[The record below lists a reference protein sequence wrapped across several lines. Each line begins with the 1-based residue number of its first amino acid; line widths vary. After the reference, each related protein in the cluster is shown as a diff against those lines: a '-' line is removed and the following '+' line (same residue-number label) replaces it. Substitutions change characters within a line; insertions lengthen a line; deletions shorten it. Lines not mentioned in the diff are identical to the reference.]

1 MKKQRKNVLAA
12 LLVTAVMAAG
22 LAFSACAERS
32 DNLEDLVSSVRNT
45 GAPEADAAKGI
56 SPDMSAEE
64 MMEIGFYNY
73 YAAPYVVSE
82 NYSTNTTTPPGSDIA
97 FNRQYIDGYKIR
109 KGVYSESDPL
119 ASQAYHLVISAGAV
133 SGSRRIE
140 EAVVNG
146 GNINYRTV
154 SGNALSFND
163 DIGMVRVAEG
173 AQFEYT
179 DYGTDL
185 ERYNTEVC
193 NDPTKVFTY
202 NIYDTAADALVD
214 GCVQSATEPVYDEE
228 RGVYAFSVVFANDVV
243 TQDYLRLLELNLAK
257 QGGGNVKYQS
267 LEMDFEMW
275 ADGHI
280 KSISILERYNFS
292 MVLSLDNIYDADV
305 YFAYDEEESGYIM
318 ADYVNAFTTNKAI
331 ERNNELFDYATENA
345 DGKVMSAGEIAGTVA
360 GVLALC
366 AVIIAGAAVVAKKV
380 NAKKAAEREAR
391 EAAESERELFG
402 VCDDKQE

>member
-12 LLVTAVMAAG
+12 LFVIAAMAAG

-32 DNLEDLVSSVRNT
+32 DNLEDLVSSVRNM

-56 SPDMSAEE
+56 SSDMSAEE
-64 MMEIGFYNY
+64 MMEVGFYNY

-82 NYSTNTTTPPGSDIA
+82 NYSTNTTTPPGTEIA
-97 FNRQYIDGYKIR
+97 FNQQYIDGYKIR
-109 KGVYSESDPL
+109 KGVYSENDPL

-173 AQFEYT
+173 ARFEYT

-318 ADYVNAFTTNKAI
+318 ADYVNAFTTNKAV

-345 DGKVMSAGEIAGTVA
+345 DGKVMSAGEIAGTVV

-366 AVIIAGAAVVAKKV
+366 AVIIAVAAVVAKKV

>member
-64 MMEIGFYNY
+64 MMEVGFYNY

-82 NYSTNTTTPPGSDIA
+82 NYSTNTTTPPGTEIA
-97 FNRQYIDGYKIR
+97 FNQQYIDGYKIR
-109 KGVYSESDPL
+109 KGVYSENDPL

-173 AQFEYT
+173 ARFEYT

-257 QGGGNVKYQS
+257 QGGGSVRYES

-366 AVIIAGAAVVAKKV
+366 AVIIAVAATAAKKV

>member
-32 DNLEDLVSSVRNT
+32 DNLEDLVSSVRNM

-64 MMEIGFYNY
+64 MMEVGFYNY

-82 NYSTNTTTPPGSDIA
+82 NYSTNTTTPPGTEIA
-97 FNRQYIDGYKIR
+97 FNQQYIDGYKIR

-173 AQFEYT
+173 ARFEYT

-202 NIYDTAADALVD
+202 NIYDTAANALVD

-257 QGGGNVKYQS
+257 QGGGSVRYES

-292 MVLSLDNIYDADV
+292 MVLSLENIYDADV

-366 AVIIAGAAVVAKKV
+366 AVIIAVAAAVAKKV

-402 VCDDKQE
+402 VCDDKRE

>member
-32 DNLEDLVSSVRNT
+32 DNLEDLVSSVRNM

-64 MMEIGFYNY
+64 MMEVGFYNY

-82 NYSTNTTTPPGSDIA
+82 NYSTNTTTPPGTEIA
-97 FNRQYIDGYKIR
+97 FNQQYIDGYKIR
-109 KGVYSESDPL
+109 KGVYSENDPL

-202 NIYDTAADALVD
+202 NIYDTAANALVD

-257 QGGGNVKYQS
+257 QGGGSVRYES

-292 MVLSLDNIYDADV
+292 MVLSLENIYDADV

-318 ADYVNAFTTNKAI
+318 ADYVNAFTTNKAV

-366 AVIIAGAAVVAKKV
+366 AVIIAVAAVVAKKV

>member
-12 LLVTAVMAAG
+12 LLVTVVMAAG

-64 MMEIGFYNY
+64 MMEVGFYNY

-257 QGGGNVKYQS
+257 QGGGSVRYES

-292 MVLSLDNIYDADV
+292 MVLSLENIYDADV

-318 ADYVNAFTTNKAI
+318 ADYVNAFTTNKAV

-366 AVIIAGAAVVAKKV
+366 AVIIAVAAVVAKKV

>member
-12 LLVTAVMAAG
+12 LLVTVVMAAG

-257 QGGGNVKYQS
+257 QGGGSVRYES

-292 MVLSLDNIYDADV
+292 MVLSLENIYDADV

-318 ADYVNAFTTNKAI
+318 ADYVNAFTTNKAV
-331 ERNNELFDYATENA
+331 ERNNKLFDYATENA

-366 AVIIAGAAVVAKKV
+366 AVIIAVAATAAKKV

>member
-12 LLVTAVMAAG
+12 LFVIAVMAAG

-32 DNLEDLVSSVRNT
+32 DNLEDLVSSVRNM
-45 GAPEADAAKGI
+45 GAPEADAAKGV

-64 MMEIGFYNY
+64 MMEVGFYNY

-82 NYSTNTTTPPGSDIA
+82 NYSTNTTTPPGTEIA
-97 FNRQYIDGYKIR
+97 FNQQYIDGYKIR
-109 KGVYSESDPL
+109 KGVYSENDPL

-173 AQFEYT
+173 ARFEYT

-202 NIYDTAADALVD
+202 NIYDTAANALVD

-228 RGVYAFSVVFANDVV
+228 EGVYAFSVVFANDVV

-257 QGGGNVKYQS
+257 QGGGNVRYES

-292 MVLSLDNIYDADV
+292 MVLSLENIYDADV

-318 ADYVNAFTTNKAI
+318 ADYVNAFTTNKAV
-331 ERNNELFDYATENA
+331 ERNNKLFDYATENA

-366 AVIIAGAAVVAKKV
+366 AVIIAVAAVVAKKV

>member
-12 LLVTAVMAAG
+12 LFVIAVMAAG

-32 DNLEDLVSSVRNT
+32 DNLEDLVSSVRNM
-45 GAPEADAAKGI
+45 GAPEADAAKGV

-64 MMEIGFYNY
+64 MMEVGFYNY

-82 NYSTNTTTPPGSDIA
+82 NYSTNTTTPPGTEIA
-97 FNRQYIDGYKIR
+97 FNQQYIDGYKIR
-109 KGVYSESDPL
+109 KGVYSENDPL

-173 AQFEYT
+173 ARFEYT

-202 NIYDTAADALVD
+202 NIYDTAANALVD

-257 QGGGNVKYQS
+257 QGGGNVRYES

-318 ADYVNAFTTNKAI
+318 ADYVNAFTTNKAV

-366 AVIIAGAAVVAKKV
+366 AVIIAVAAAVAKKV

>member
-32 DNLEDLVSSVRNT
+32 DNLEDLVSSVRNM

-64 MMEIGFYNY
+64 MMEVGFYNY

-82 NYSTNTTTPPGSDIA
+82 NYSTNTTTPPGTEIA
-97 FNRQYIDGYKIR
+97 FNQQYIDGYKIR
-109 KGVYSESDPL
+109 KGVYSENDPL

-202 NIYDTAADALVD
+202 NIYDTEADALVD

-257 QGGGNVKYQS
+257 QGGGSVRYES

-331 ERNNELFDYATENA
+331 ERNNKLFDYATENA

-366 AVIIAGAAVVAKKV
+366 AVIIAVAAVVAKKV

>member
-32 DNLEDLVSSVRNT
+32 DNLEDLVSSVRNM
-45 GAPEADAAKGI
+45 GAPEADAAKGV

-64 MMEIGFYNY
+64 MMEVGFYNY

-97 FNRQYIDGYKIR
+97 FNQQYIDGYKIR

-173 AQFEYT
+173 ARFEYT

-202 NIYDTAADALVD
+202 NIYDTAANALVD

-257 QGGGNVKYQS
+257 QGGGDVRYES

-318 ADYVNAFTTNKAI
+318 ADYVNAFTTNKAV

-366 AVIIAGAAVVAKKV
+366 AVIIAVAAAVAKKV

>member
-1 MKKQRKNVLAA
+1 M
-12 LLVTAVMAAG
+12 
-22 LAFSACAERS
+22 
-32 DNLEDLVSSVRNT
+32 

-64 MMEIGFYNY
+64 MMEVGFYNY

-82 NYSTNTTTPPGSDIA
+82 NYSTNTTTPPGTEIA
-97 FNRQYIDGYKIR
+97 FNQQYIDGYKIR
-109 KGVYSESDPL
+109 KGEYSESDPL

-202 NIYDTAADALVD
+202 NIYDTAANALVD

-257 QGGGNVKYQS
+257 QGGGNVSYES

-318 ADYVNAFTTNKAI
+318 ADYVNAFTTNKAV

-345 DGKVMSAGEIAGTVA
+345 DGKVMSAGEIAGTVV

-366 AVIIAGAAVVAKKV
+366 AVIIAVAAVVAKKV

>member
-12 LLVTAVMAAG
+12 LLVTVVMAAG

-64 MMEIGFYNY
+64 MMEVGFYNY

-119 ASQAYHLVISAGAV
+119 ASQVYHLVISAGAV
-133 SGSRRIE
+133 SGSRRVE

-214 GCVQSATEPVYDEE
+214 GCVQSATEPQYDEE
-228 RGVYAFSVVFANDVV
+228 KGVYAFSVVFANDVV

-257 QGGGNVKYQS
+257 QGGGSVRYES

-292 MVLSLDNIYDADV
+292 MVLSLENIYDADV

-366 AVIIAGAAVVAKKV
+366 AVIIAVAATAAKKV

>member
-12 LLVTAVMAAG
+12 LLVTVVMAAG

-64 MMEIGFYNY
+64 MMEVGFYNY

-257 QGGGNVKYQS
+257 QGGGSVRYES

-292 MVLSLDNIYDADV
+292 MVLSLENIYDADV

-318 ADYVNAFTTNKAI
+318 ADYVNAFTTNKAV
-331 ERNNELFDYATENA
+331 ERNNKLFDYATENA

-366 AVIIAGAAVVAKKV
+366 AVIIAVAAAVAKKV

>member
-12 LLVTAVMAAG
+12 LFVIAVMAAG

-32 DNLEDLVSSVRNT
+32 DNLEDLVSSVRNM

-56 SPDMSAEE
+56 SSDMSAEE
-64 MMEIGFYNY
+64 MMEVGFYNY

-82 NYSTNTTTPPGSDIA
+82 NYSTNTTTPPGTEIA
-97 FNRQYIDGYKIR
+97 FNQQYIDGYKIR
-109 KGVYSESDPL
+109 KGVYSENDPL

-173 AQFEYT
+173 ARFEYT

-202 NIYDTAADALVD
+202 NIYDTAANALVD

-257 QGGGNVKYQS
+257 QGGGNVRYES

-366 AVIIAGAAVVAKKV
+366 AVIIAVAAAVAKKV

>member
-12 LLVTAVMAAG
+12 LFVIAVMAAG

-32 DNLEDLVSSVRNT
+32 DNLEDLVSSVRNM
-45 GAPEADAAKGI
+45 GAPEADAAKGV
-56 SPDMSAEE
+56 SSDMSAEE
-64 MMEIGFYNY
+64 MMEVGFYNY

-97 FNRQYIDGYKIR
+97 FNQQYIDGYKIR
-109 KGVYSESDPL
+109 KGVYSENDPL

-173 AQFEYT
+173 ARFEYT

-202 NIYDTAADALVD
+202 NIYDTAANALVD

-257 QGGGNVKYQS
+257 QGGGNVRYES

-318 ADYVNAFTTNKAI
+318 ADYVNAFTTNKAV

-366 AVIIAGAAVVAKKV
+366 AVIIAVAAVVAKKV

>member
-12 LLVTAVMAAG
+12 LLVTVVMAAG

-64 MMEIGFYNY
+64 MMEVGFYNY

-185 ERYNTEVC
+185 ESYNTEVC

-257 QGGGNVKYQS
+257 QGGGSVRYES

-292 MVLSLDNIYDADV
+292 MVLSLENIYDADV

-318 ADYVNAFTTNKAI
+318 ADYVNAFTTNKAV
-331 ERNNELFDYATENA
+331 ERNNKLFDYATENA

-366 AVIIAGAAVVAKKV
+366 AVIIAVAAVVAKKV

-402 VCDDKQE
+402 VCDDKRE

>member
-12 LLVTAVMAAG
+12 LFVIAVMAAG

-32 DNLEDLVSSVRNT
+32 DNLEDLVSSVRNM

-56 SPDMSAEE
+56 SSDMSAEE
-64 MMEIGFYNY
+64 MMEVGFYNY

-97 FNRQYIDGYKIR
+97 FNQQYIDGYKIR
-109 KGVYSESDPL
+109 KGVYSENDPL

-173 AQFEYT
+173 ARFEYT

-257 QGGGNVKYQS
+257 QGGGSVRYES

-292 MVLSLDNIYDADV
+292 MVLSLENIYDADV

-366 AVIIAGAAVVAKKV
+366 AVIIAVAAVVAKKV

>member
-12 LLVTAVMAAG
+12 LFVIAVMAAG

-32 DNLEDLVSSVRNT
+32 DNLEDLVSSVRNM
-45 GAPEADAAKGI
+45 GAPEADAAKGV
-56 SPDMSAEE
+56 SSDMSAEE
-64 MMEIGFYNY
+64 MMEVGFYNY

-82 NYSTNTTTPPGSDIA
+82 NYSTNTTTPPGTEIA
-97 FNRQYIDGYKIR
+97 FNQQYIDGYKIR
-109 KGVYSESDPL
+109 RGVYSESDPL

-173 AQFEYT
+173 ARFEYT

-202 NIYDTAADALVD
+202 NIYDTAANALVD

-257 QGGGNVKYQS
+257 QGGGNVRYES

-292 MVLSLDNIYDADV
+292 MVLSLENIYDADV

-345 DGKVMSAGEIAGTVA
+345 DGKVMSVGEIAGTVA

-366 AVIIAGAAVVAKKV
+366 AVIIAVAAAVAKKV

>member
-1 MKKQRKNVLAA
+1 MLAA
-12 LLVTAVMAAG
+12 LFVIAVMAAG

-32 DNLEDLVSSVRNT
+32 DNLEDLVSSVRNM

-56 SPDMSAEE
+56 SPDMYAEE
-64 MMEIGFYNY
+64 MMEVGFYNY

-82 NYSTNTTTPPGSDIA
+82 NYSTNTTTPPGTEIA
-97 FNRQYIDGYKIR
+97 FNQQYIDGYKIR
-109 KGVYSESDPL
+109 KGVYSENDPL

-173 AQFEYT
+173 ARFEYT

-202 NIYDTAADALVD
+202 NIYDTAANALVD

-228 RGVYAFSVVFANDVV
+228 EGVYAFSVVFANDVV

-257 QGGGNVKYQS
+257 QGGGNVRYES

-318 ADYVNAFTTNKAI
+318 ADYVNAFTTNKAV

-366 AVIIAGAAVVAKKV
+366 AVIIAVAAVVAKKV

>member
-12 LLVTAVMAAG
+12 LFVIAVMAAG

-32 DNLEDLVSSVRNT
+32 DNLEDLVSSVRNM

-56 SPDMSAEE
+56 SSDMSAEE
-64 MMEIGFYNY
+64 MMEVGFYNY

-82 NYSTNTTTPPGSDIA
+82 NYSTNTTTPPGTEIA
-97 FNRQYIDGYKIR
+97 FNQQYIDGYKIR

-257 QGGGNVKYQS
+257 QGGGSVRYES

-292 MVLSLDNIYDADV
+292 MVLSLENIYDADV

-318 ADYVNAFTTNKAI
+318 ADYVNAFTTNKAV

-366 AVIIAGAAVVAKKV
+366 AVIIAVAAAVAKKV

>member
-12 LLVTAVMAAG
+12 LFVIAVMAAG

-32 DNLEDLVSSVRNT
+32 DNLEDLVSSVRNM
-45 GAPEADAAKGI
+45 GAPEADAAKGV

-64 MMEIGFYNY
+64 MMEVGFYNY

-82 NYSTNTTTPPGSDIA
+82 NYSTNTTTPPGTEIA
-97 FNRQYIDGYKIR
+97 FNQQYIDGYKIR
-109 KGVYSESDPL
+109 KGVYSENDPL

-257 QGGGNVKYQS
+257 QGGGSVRYES

-292 MVLSLDNIYDADV
+292 MVLSLENIYDADV

-366 AVIIAGAAVVAKKV
+366 AVIIAVAAAAAKKV

-402 VCDDKQE
+402 VCDDKRE

>member
-32 DNLEDLVSSVRNT
+32 DNLEDLVSSVRNM

-64 MMEIGFYNY
+64 MMEVGFYNY

-202 NIYDTAADALVD
+202 NIYDTAANALVD

-228 RGVYAFSVVFANDVV
+228 RGFYAFSVVFANDVV

-257 QGGGNVKYQS
+257 QGGGNVRYQS

-292 MVLSLDNIYDADV
+292 MVLSLENIYDADV

-318 ADYVNAFTTNKAI
+318 ADYVNAFTTNKAV

-366 AVIIAGAAVVAKKV
+366 AVIIAVAAVVAKKV